1 MPRRRLLADAER
13 AELLAF
19 PTTDDELIRLYTFSE
34 ADLAVIRQRRGGHN
48 RFGFAVQICYLRYP
62 GFALPPDEQPPASLL
77 RLVGEQLRVDPAV
90 WSHYAQRAETR
101 REHLNELLVW
111 LNISKFRLGH
121 YRRFVHQLALLA
133 QQTDRGIVL
142 AAALVE
148 MFRQEHVIMPSL
160 DVIDR
165 ICGEA
170 LTRGT
175 RHIYIALTSE
185 LEARHLLALDG
196 LLVTRTGTKTSV
208 LTWLRQP
215 PGVPKPRYFL
225 RHLERLLAVEKL
237 CLPSYWLNPFTKIVY

>member
-1 MPRRRLLADAER
+1 M
-13 AELLAF
+13 
-19 PTTDDELIRLYTFSE
+19 TDDQIIRLHTFSKT
-34 ADLAVIRQRRGGHN
+34 DLAVIRQRRGAHN
-48 RFGFAVQICYLRYP
+48 RFGFAGQICYLRYP
-62 GFALPPDEQPPASLL
+62 GYALPPDEQAPASSL

-90 WSHYAQRAETR
+90 WSRYAQRAETR
-101 REHLNELLVW
+101 RKHLNELLVW
-111 LNISKFRLGH
+111 LNISQFRLGH

-133 QQTDRGIVL
+133 QQSDRGIVL

-148 MFRQEHVIMPSL
+148 MFRQKHVIMPSL

-170 LTRGT
+170 LTGGT
-175 RHIYIALTSE
+175 RHVYIALTSE

-196 LLVTRTGTKTSV
+196 LLVARTGTKTSV